1 MIKESVPGIHF
12 YDQDFVDM
20 YDRAWVWLEEV
31 WSAGDKDGKFPEGY
45 YIPDNGEKINLY
57 DVTLSSLFL
66 VYSNQIY
73 SPYSMVDYFYARQ
86 EENGRIAE
94 EYNFVT
100 DEAVVNPLNPLGVSL
115 PLLPYVEFVFY
126 HKIGNK
132 KRLRDVVPYLEKY
145 FEWLK
150 NNFQCENGLYKV
162 PECTMHMP
170 GLDREGAEYFID
182 FNAAMAVFALYL
194 SNIGDILNDKE
205 LAFRYKR
212 VYFALKT
219 RINSMMWSDE
229 DNFYYDLDGEGN
241 QIKNKHIGA
250 FWTLLGEIPNDEVA
264 AYLIE
269 TLKDDREFGTE
280 NPFPTLPV
288 SNKHFSEKGNG
299 CSGGVSSFM
308 NYIIIKGLQNYES
321 FIFAREC
328 AIRHMYFILDTLNPG
343 EDKTGDAWEYYK
355 PLSEGPSE
363 MPQGCIN
370 RKRYLPS
377 ICLAAISLCIEN
389 IIGLDISLPR
399 KTVYWTMQALEAMG
413 IEHLSLKKNFITI
426 LSNKNQRGWEIRLE
440 SEKLYYFTIEIMED
454 GKKKTLPIPS
464 GKCSMLIDKL

>member
-20 YDRAWVWLEEV
+20 YDRAWVWLEEL
-31 WSAGDKDGKFPEGY
+31 WKEGDKDSLFPEGY
-45 YIPDNGEKINLY
+45 FVHNNSDTISLY
-57 DVTLSSLFL
+57 DVTLSSMFL

-94 EYNFVT
+94 EYNIHT
-100 DEAVVNPLNPLGVSL
+100 GEAVTTPDNPLGVTL

-145 FEWLK
+145 FDWLK
-150 NNFQCENGLYKV
+150 ANFQDANGLYCV
-162 PECTMHMP
+162 PASAVHMGNLP
-170 GLDREGAEYFID
+170 REGAKYFID
-182 FNAAMAVFALYL
+182 FNAEMAVFALYL
-194 SNIGDILNDKE
+194 STIGDILNDKE

-219 RINSMMWSDE
+219 RINSMMWSSD
-229 DNFYYDLDGEGN
+229 DNFYYDLDENGC
-241 QIKNKHIGA
+241 QIRNKHIGC
-250 FWTLLGEIPNDEVA
+250 FWTLLAQIPNDEYA
-264 AYLIE
+264 YYLIE
-269 TLKDDREFGTE
+269 SLKDDKEFGTD

-288 SNKHFSEKGNG
+288 SNPHFSENGNG
-299 CSGGVSSFM
+299 YCGSVSTFLD
-308 NYIIIKGLQNYES
+308 YIIIKGLANYNS

-328 AIRHMYFILDTLNPG
+328 AIRHMYSVLDTLHPG
-343 EDKTGDAWEYYK
+343 EEKPGDAWELYK
-355 PLSEGPSE
+355 PTSEGPAV
-363 MPQGCIN
+363 MPEGMEN

-377 ICLAAISLCIEN
+377 IGLIAISACIEN
-389 IIGLDISLPR
+389 VIGLDISLPR
-399 KTVYWTMQALEAMG
+399 KTVYWTMQSLEAMG
-413 IEHLSLKKNFITI
+413 IEHLSFKKNIITI

-440 SEKLYYFTIEIMED
+440 SEKLYYFTIEIMDDE
-454 GKKKTLPIPS
+454 KKKTLPIPS

>member
-1 MIKESVPGIHF
+1 
-12 YDQDFVDM
+12 M
-20 YDRAWVWLEEV
+20 YDRAWVWLEEI
-31 WSAGDKDGKFPEGY
+31 WKNGDKNGKFPEGY
-45 YIPDNGEKINLY
+45 FTHDDSNIINLY
-57 DVTLSSLFL
+57 DTMLSSLFL

-86 EENGRIAE
+86 EEDGRIAE
-94 EYNFVT
+94 EYNIDT
-100 DEAVVNPLNPLGVSL
+100 DEAVVSPDNPLGVTI
-115 PLLPYVEFVFY
+115 PLLPYIEFVFY

-132 KRLRDVVPYLEKY
+132 KRLKDVVPYLEKY

-150 NNFQCENGLYKV
+150 SNFLRENGLYCV
-162 PECTMHMP
+162 PESTMHMP
-170 GLDREGAEYFID
+170 GLPREGAVYYVD

-212 VYFALKT
+212 VYFSLKT
-219 RINSMMWSDE
+219 RINSMMWSGD
-229 DNFYYDLDGEGN
+229 DNFYYDLDEDGE

-250 FWTLLGEIPNDEVA
+250 FWTLLAEIPNDEYA
-264 AYLIE
+264 SHLIE
-269 TLKDDREFGTE
+269 YLKDDKEFGTD

-288 SNKHFSEKGNG
+288 SNVHFSSDGNG
-299 CSGGVSSFM
+299 CSGSVSSFM
-308 NYIIIKGLQNYES
+308 NYIIIKGLVNYES

-328 AIRHMYFILDTLNPG
+328 AIRHMYFILDTLHPG
-343 EDKTGDAWEYYK
+343 EDKIGDAWEYYK
-355 PLSEGPSE
+355 PLTEGPAD
-363 MPQGCIN
+363 MPEGTVN

-377 ICLAAISLCIEN
+377 ISLIAISLCIEN
-389 IIGLDISLPR
+389 ILGFDISLPR
-399 KTVYWTMQALEAMG
+399 KTVYWTIESLEAMG
-413 IEHLSLKKNFITI
+413 IEHLSLKKNLITI

-440 SEKLYYFTIEIMED
+440 SEKLYYFTIEIVDD

>member
-31 WSAGDKDGKFPEGY
+31 WKDGEKDSKFPEGY
-45 YIPDNGEKINLY
+45 FTHGGSDIISLY
-57 DVTLSSLFL
+57 DVSLSSLFL

-94 EYNFVT
+94 EYNIVT
-100 DEAVVNPLNPLGVSL
+100 DEAVVSPDNPLGVTL
-115 PLLPYVEFVFY
+115 PLLPYIEFVFY

-132 KRLRDVVPYLEKY
+132 KRLKDVVPYLEKY

-150 NNFQCENGLYKV
+150 TSFQCENGLYRV
-162 PECTMHMP
+162 PQAATRMGNLP
-170 GLDREGAEYFID
+170 REGAVYFID

-194 SNIGDILNDKE
+194 SIIGDILNDKE

-219 RINSMMWSDE
+219 RINSMMWSAE
-229 DNFYYDLDGEGN
+229 DNFYYDLDENGE
-241 QIKNKHIGA
+241 IVRNKHIGA
-250 FWTLLGEIPNDEVA
+250 FWTLLAEIPNDEYA
-264 AYLIE
+264 SFLIE
-269 TLKDDREFGTE
+269 ELKDDKEFGTD

-288 SNKHFSEKGNG
+288 SNPHFSEDGSG
-299 CSGGVSSFM
+299 YSGGVSTFM
-308 NYIIIKGLQNYES
+308 DYIIIKGLTNYNS

-328 AIRHMYFILDTLNPG
+328 AIRHMYFVLDTLHPG
-343 EDKTGDAWEYYK
+343 EEVPGDVWELYK
-355 PLSEGPSE
+355 PMNEGPCV
-363 MPQGCIN
+363 MPDGMEN
-370 RKRYLPS
+370 RKRCLPS
-377 ICLAAISLCIEN
+377 VGLIAISACIEN

-399 KTVYWTMQALEAMG
+399 KTVYWTMQSLEAMG
-413 IEHLSLKKNFITI
+413 IEHLSLKKNLITI

-440 SEKLYYFTIEIMED
+440 SEKLYYFTIEIMDDE
-454 GKKKTLPIPS
+454 KKKTLPIPS